1 MLAVHFMEV
10 FSFENNAIINRILM
24 ILSHAKSVVLYTK
37 VHRYSTKTHI
47 EL

>member
-10 FSFENNAIINRILM
+10 LFQNNAIINRILM
-24 ILSHAKSVVLYTK
+24 ISSNAKSIVLYTK
-37 VHRYSTKTHI
+37 VHSYSTKTHI